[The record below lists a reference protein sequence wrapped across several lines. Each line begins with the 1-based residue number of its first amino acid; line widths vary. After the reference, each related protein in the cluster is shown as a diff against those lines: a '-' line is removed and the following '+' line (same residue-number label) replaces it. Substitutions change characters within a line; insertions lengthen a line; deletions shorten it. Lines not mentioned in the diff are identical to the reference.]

1 MDEEIYIAFDRYLE
15 NEMPEEERIEFEDRL
30 QNNAAIREKLEL
42 YKEATNFLNNKFSP
56 ETVAF
61 KDNLRAISKQNSD
74 KKQKPKVIRFYP
86 WITGIAAS
94 LVLFIGTWVFLQN
107 ETPAYGDYNQHEVAM
122 FTERGDNNTDLKN
135 AQDFFNEK
143 NFAKAAESFSKIPME
158 NNPELQYFY
167 AVSLIEISDYVKAEL
182 LLHFI
187 INGNSSYKFKA
198 VWYLALSKL
207 KQEMP
212 NDAKELLKQIPPDA
226 EDYEKA
232 QKLLSQL
239 D

>member
-1 MDEEIYIAFDRYLE
+1 
-15 NEMPEEERIEFEDRL
+15 
-30 QNNAAIREKLEL
+30 
-42 YKEATNFLNNKFSP
+42 
-56 ETVAF
+56 
-61 KDNLRAISKQNSD
+61 
-74 KKQKPKVIRFYP
+74 
-86 WITGIAAS
+86 
-94 LVLFIGTWVFLQN
+94 
-107 ETPAYGDYNQHEVAM
+107 
-122 FTERGDNNTDLKN
+122 
-135 AQDFFNEK
+135 
-143 NFAKAAESFSKIPME
+143 ME

-232 QKLLSQL
+232 QKLLGQL